1 MNPITITPHLGIG
14 DLIIVKMIQLTNN
27 MNISHININNPLIR
41 VYSSDYNTKITFV
54 NHLIRWLFP
63 YATVSINDIEPDF
76 FNFIVTYTYQRVPL
90 YNHVNIPNKL
100 TDEYSNALVFHT
112 KFRYDRLIDQCQQTI
127 IPKLIELFKKYKTN
141 RKIIIMGERNIGIND
156 ETRICKPVSLYN
168 DMLALRDNNDVTDM
182 TQNILT

>member
-127 IPKLIELFKKYKTN
+127 IPKLISSLRYDFIINPTN
-141 RKIIIMGERNIGIND
+141 QDLSILLEFFEFIDIISFNHFLCLLLG
-156 ETRICKPVSLYN
+156 
-168 DMLALRDNNDVTDM
+168 
-182 TQNILT
+182 